1 MDNIAV
7 ALIVVGMGVIW
18 VLNLFAEV
26 RNKRR
31 ICGSRRP

>member
-1 MDNIAV
+1 MENIAV
-7 ALIVVGMGVIW
+7 ALIVVGLGVMW
-18 VLNLFAEV
+18 VFSLIAEV